1 MGLFDFFSQ
10 KQAEAEKLTDPERLK
25 LDTETSTRV
34 KKRLTSLEG
43 TVKEMKAHE
52 AKLKQ
57 ELQQAEAI
65 KYGKEEKPDY
75 TGKGFE
81 AFLSTVTAYSKGK
94 AEAKPLEQVRT
105 EMAEFERY
113 KGQFLTEKLR
123 EIEADLHKLKS
134 QQTAKLREIES
145 ALETADNT
153 AEIDEIY
160 KVIVADYQ
168 SLNVRTGAIAAYCP
182 RKWYST
188 AYERI
193 EREGLA
199 GRDARQ
205 RKQGKIDAQYAANY
219 MAAHSGGKQ

>member
-1 MGLFDFFSQ
+1 MGLMDFLSKKQ
-10 KQAEAEKLTDPERLK
+10 KEAEKLTDPEYLK
-25 LDTETSTRV
+25 LDNEIATRL

-43 TVKEMKAHE
+43 TVTEMKAHE

-57 ELQQAEAI
+57 ELQQAEAF

-81 AFLSTVTAYSKGK
+81 AFLSAVGEYSQSK
-94 AEAKPLEQVRT
+94 AQAKTPEQVHT
-105 EMAEFERY
+105 ELKELERY
-113 KGQFLTEKLR
+113 KQQFLSEKLR
-123 EIEADLHKLKS
+123 EIEVDLSKLKS
-134 QQTAKLREIES
+134 QQTAKLRDIEDTF
-145 ALETADNT
+145 ETAENT
-153 AEIDEIY
+153 ADIDELY
-160 KVIVADYQ
+160 SVIVAEYH
-168 SLNVRTGAIAAYCP
+168 SLNRRTESISNYGHYYHGGS
-182 RKWYST
+182 R
-188 AYERI
+188 ERI

>member
-1 MGLFDFFSQ
+1 MGLFDFFNK
-10 KQAEAEKLTDPERLK
+10 KQAEAEKLTDPEYLK
-25 LDTETSTRV
+25 LDTETATRL

-43 TVKEMKAHE
+43 TVNEMKAHE

-81 AFLSTVTAYSKGK
+81 AFLSAVGEYSQSKAQAKTV
-94 AEAKPLEQVRT
+94 EQVRT
-105 EMAEFERY
+105 EQAEFERY
-113 KGQFLTEKLR
+113 KEQFLSEKLR
-123 EIEADLHKLKS
+123 DIEADLRKLKN
-134 QQTAKLREIES
+134 QQSAKLREVES

-168 SLNVRTGAIAAYCP
+168 SLNLRTGAIAAYCP
-182 RKWYST
+182 RHWYST

-193 EREGLA
+193 ERKSIETLTA
-199 GRDARQ
+199 EKLQAQRNNAARAKEQ
-205 RKQGKIDAQYAANY
+205 AEAFF
-219 MAAHSGGKQ
+219 GGKQ

>member
-1 MGLFDFFSQ
+1 MGLFDFFSK
-10 KQAEAEKLTDPERLK
+10 KQAEAEKLTDPEYLK
-25 LDTETSTRV
+25 LDTETATRL

-81 AFLSTVTAYSKGK
+81 AFLSAVGEYSQSK
-94 AEAKPLEQVRT
+94 AQAKTPEQVHT
-105 EMAEFERY
+105 ELKELERY
-113 KGQFLTEKLR
+113 KEQFLSEKLR
-123 EIEADLHKLKS
+123 EIEVDLSKLKS
-134 QQTAKLREIES
+134 QQTAKLRDIEDTF
-145 ALETADNT
+145 ETAENT
-153 AEIDEIY
+153 ADIDELY
-160 KVIVADYQ
+160 SVIVAEYH
-168 SLNVRTGAIAAYCP
+168 SLNRRTEAISNYGHYYHGGS
-182 RKWYST
+182 R
-188 AYERI
+188 ERI

>member
-1 MGLFDFFSQ
+1 MGLFDFFNK
-10 KQAEAEKLTDPERLK
+10 KQAEAEKLTDPEYLK
-25 LDTETSTRV
+25 LDTEIATRL

-43 TVKEMKAHE
+43 TVLDMKTHE

-81 AFLSTVTAYSKGK
+81 AFLSAVGEYSQSK
-94 AEAKPLEQVRT
+94 AQAKTPEQVHT
-105 EMAEFERY
+105 ELKELERY
-113 KGQFLTEKLR
+113 KEQFLSEKLR
-123 EIEADLHKLKS
+123 EIEVDLSKLKS
-134 QQTAKLREIES
+134 QQTAKLRDIEDTF
-145 ALETADNT
+145 ETAENT
-153 AEIDEIY
+153 ADIDELY
-160 KVIVADYQ
+160 SVIVAEYH
-168 SLNVRTGAIAAYCP
+168 SLNRRTEAISNYGHYYHGGS
-182 RKWYST
+182 R
-188 AYERI
+188 ERI

-219 MAAHSGGKQ
+219 MASHSGGKQ